1 MRNLFQARQ
10 HPDACGTATHI
21 GHMAISSFRTL
32 RTLVGSLLIFLA
44 AVGTAYA
51 QTPAS
56 TAEYVLGAGDMLKVT
71 VVQNPDLTTEARVS
85 EVGTITFPYIGSV
98 SVGGLSMSQGEK
110 KIADM
115 LRDANIV
122 PSPQV
127 NIQPVQ
133 LRSKQ
138 VAVLGQVLRPGRY
151 LLETLNMRVSDML
164 AVAGGISEK
173 GADTVMLV
181 GTRQGRPVRQEI
193 DIPLQLLQGDRAGD
207 VLLESGDVLYVDR
220 APQFYIYGEVQR
232 PGAYRLER
240 SMTVMQG
247 LAIGGG
253 LTTRGSEKGLRVHR
267 RDGSG
272 KLQVISAQL
281 DSPLQPDDVIF
292 VREGL
297 F

>member
-1 MRNLFQARQ
+1 MTNRFQVSH
-10 HPDACGTATHI
+10 HPGPSGAANQS
-21 GHMAISSFRTL
+21 GHMAISSLRTL
-32 RTLVGSLLIFLA
+32 RTVVGSVLIFLA
-44 AVGTAYA
+44 SGTLHA
-51 QTPAS
+51 QNPAA
-56 TAEYVLGAGDMLKVT
+56 TAEYVLGAGDMLRIT

-85 EVGTITFPYIGSV
+85 EVGTLTFPYIGSV
-98 SVGGLSMSQGEK
+98 PVGGLSLSQGEK

-115 LRDANIV
+115 LRAANIV

-138 VAVLGQVLRPGRY
+138 VAVLGQVTKPGRY
-151 LLETLNMRVSDML
+151 PLETLNMRVSDML

-173 GADTVMLV
+173 GADTVVLV

-193 DIPLQLLQGDRAGD
+193 DVPVQLLKGDRTGD

-247 LAIGGG
+247 LATGGG
-253 LTTRGSEKGLRVHR
+253 LTTRGSEKGLRLHR

-272 KLQVISAQL
+272 KLQVISVQL
-281 DSPLQPDDVIF
+281 DSPLQPDDVIY

>member
-1 MRNLFQARQ
+1 
-10 HPDACGTATHI
+10 
-21 GHMAISSFRTL
+21 MAISKFRTL
-32 RTLVGSLLIFLA
+32 RAVVGSVLVILA
-44 AVGTAYA
+44 SAALHAQNPTA
-51 QTPAS
+51 
-56 TAEYVLGAGDMLKVT
+56 TAEYVLGAGDMLRIT

-85 EVGTITFPYIGSV
+85 EVGTLTFPYIGSV
-98 SVGGLSMSQGEK
+98 SVGGLSLSQGEK

-138 VAVLGQVLRPGRY
+138 VAVLGQVTRPGRY

-173 GADTVMLV
+173 GADTVVLV
-181 GTRQGRPVRQEI
+181 GTRRGQPLRQEI
-193 DIPLQLLQGDRAGD
+193 DIPMQLLKGDKAGD

-240 SMTVMQG
+240 AMTVMQG
-247 LAIGGG
+247 LATGGG
-253 LTTRGSEKGLRVHR
+253 LTTRGSEKGLRLHR

-272 KLQVISAQL
+272 KLQVISVQL

>member
-1 MRNLFQARQ
+1 MTNRFQVSH
-10 HPDACGTATHI
+10 HPGPSGAANQS

-32 RTLVGSLLIFLA
+32 RTVVGSVLIFLA
-44 AVGTAYA
+44 SGTLHA
-51 QTPAS
+51 QNPAA
-56 TAEYVLGAGDMLKVT
+56 TAEYVLGAGDMLRIT

-85 EVGTITFPYIGSV
+85 EVGTLTFPYIGSV
-98 SVGGLSMSQGEK
+98 PVGGLSLSQGEK

-115 LRDANIV
+115 LRAANIV

-138 VAVLGQVLRPGRY
+138 VAVLGQVTKPGRY
-151 LLETLNMRVSDML
+151 PLETLNMRVSDML
-164 AVAGGISEK
+164 AIAGGISEK
-173 GADTVMLV
+173 GADTVVLV

-193 DIPLQLLQGDRAGD
+193 DVPVQLLKGDRTGD

-247 LAIGGG
+247 LATGGG
-253 LTTRGSEKGLRVHR
+253 LTTRGSEKGLRLHR

-272 KLQVISAQL
+272 KLQVISVQL
-281 DSPLQPDDVIF
+281 DSPLQPDDVIY